1 MARTRTAEPSLDK
14 LFGRSGRPIYAVDAE
29 RRIVY
34 CNPALAAWVGLDA
47 KQIAGRYV
55 EYHSEPTSDGSA
67 ASDTVGPL
75 TGLCPPP
82 HALAGQVSDA
92 TVSCIARDGRLVHR
106 HADFVPLEMP
116 VNRAGTGDGRSQ
128 ITSKRGG
135 VIVLLA
141 DRDLSPQELVAKLSG
156 EPSADE
162 LHRAIRRFRHAQTA
176 EYATAS
182 LLGNSSAMRKV
193 RAQVLAAA
201 ASGANV
207 LIHGSQGT
215 GRTHAARAIH
225 YHAAD
230 DAPVTLVPVDCDVLS
245 EDRWRRI
252 LDSCRGPAAGNAK
265 QRPTLLL
272 HNLECMPASYQAQ
285 LSEAIRRNL
294 IAARVI
300 ATRTDRPHAARNMS
314 LAGNS
319 GDAGVV
325 TAIDPQTVPTPP
337 VAADLLDELSTL
349 TIRLPRLVERIEDLP
364 ILAQCFLEA
373 CNRNSEKQ
381 VGFVRPDAIDLLTL
395 HSWPGELNELR
406 EVISAAYQTTKT
418 HEITAGDLPAVI
430 YHAAKAASLPQRQP
444 PERIVLDELLARIEK
459 EVVLRALTQARG
471 NKTEAAALLGMTRP
485 RLYRRLVQLGLVVE
499 ASAEPI
505 VFELDSAE
513 QEQ

>member
-1 MARTRTAEPSLDK
+1 MAHTRTAEPSLDK
-14 LFGRSGRPIYAVDAE
+14 LFSCSGRPIYAVDAE
-29 RRIVY
+29 RRIAY

-55 EYHSEPTSDGSA
+55 EYHSEPTSDGSTE
-67 ASDTVGPL
+67 SDPAGPL

-82 HALAGQVSDA
+82 HALAGQLSAA

-116 VNRAGTGDGRSQ
+116 LN
-128 ITSKRGG
+128 RGG

-176 EYATAS
+176 EVATAS
-182 LLGNSSAMRKV
+182 LLGNSSAMHKV

-207 LIHGSQGT
+207 LIHGRQGT
-215 GRTHAARAIH
+215 GRTHVARAIH
-225 YHAAD
+225 YHAAGD
-230 DAPVTLVPVDCDVLS
+230 TPVPLVPVDCDVLS
-245 EDRWRRI
+245 EDRWRRL

-319 GDAGVV
+319 SDAEAV
-325 TAIDPQTVPTPP
+325 TAIDPQNAPTPP
-337 VAADLLDELSTL
+337 VAADLLDALSTL
-349 TIRLPRLVERIEDLP
+349 TIGLPRLVERIEDLP

-381 VGFVRPDAIDLLTL
+381 VGFVRPEAIDLLAL
-395 HSWPGELNELR
+395 HSWPGELDELR
-406 EVISAAYQTTKT
+406 DVISSAYQTTKT

-499 ASAEPI
+499 TPAEQI